1 MKTLYE
7 SLLDNEEVLMRKT
20 ELIDLYT
27 LIKDKIKSM
36 TYTYTSLGYSHGFN
50 VEKCIQLSSKDEIL
64 KTINGKT
71 LNPGAGFGKMIS
83 IFLKQIIVNPD
94 FINHKNDKTYM
105 EKSAKQTFD
114 YSVMNDLNNWKD
126 GRFNNFNNL
135 GKDVPYIFVEM
146 KRGNLYVYYHW
157 DKKPIVSVN
166 SHGNYGYGRIIIK
179 FN

>member
-1 MKTLYE
+1 MKSLYE
-7 SLLDNEEVLMRKT
+7 SLLDNEDVLMRKS

-36 TYTYTSLGYSHGFN
+36 NYTYTSLGFSHGFD
-50 VEKCIQLSSKDEIL
+50 VKKCIQLSSKDEIL
-64 KTINGKT
+64 KTIDGKT
-71 LNPGAGFGKMIS
+71 LNPGADLGKMIS

-94 FINHKNDKTYM
+94 FINHKNDQSYM

-126 GRFNNFNNL
+126 GGYNNL
-135 GKDVPYIFVEM
+135 GEDIPYFFVEM
-146 KRGNLYVYYHW
+146 KRGNLYIYYHW
-157 DKKPIVSVN
+157 DKNPIIRVN
-166 SHGNYGYGRIIIK
+166 GRGNYGYGRIIIR

>member
-7 SLLDNEEVLMRKT
+7 SLLDDEEALMRKT

-36 TYTYTSLGYSHGFN
+36 AYTYTSLGYSHGFN

-71 LNPGAGFGKMIS
+71 LNPGATLGKMIS

-94 FINHKNDKTYM
+94 FINHRNDETYM

-114 YSVMNDLNNWKD
+114 YSVANDLNNRTD
-126 GRFNNFNNL
+126 GGFNNNL
-135 GKDVPYIFVEM
+135 GEDVPYIFVEM
-146 KRGNLYVYYHW
+146 KRGSLYVYYHW
-157 DKKPIVSVN
+157 DGKPIVRADRR
-166 SHGNYGYGRIIIK
+166 GNYGYGRIIIR

>member
-7 SLLDNEEVLMRKT
+7 SLLDDEEVLTRKT

-27 LIKDKIKSM
+27 LIKDEIKSM

-64 KTINGKT
+64 KTVNGKT
-71 LNPGAGFGKMIS
+71 LNPGDTLGKMIS

-94 FINHKNDKTYM
+94 FINHKDDKTYM

-114 YSVMNDLNNWKD
+114 YSVMNDLNNRK
-126 GRFNNFNNL
+126 GGGSNNL
-135 GKDVPYIFVEM
+135 REDIPYIFVEM

-157 DKKPIVSVN
+157 DKKPIVRTN
-166 SHGNYGYGRIIIK
+166 SRGNYGYGRIIIR

>member
-7 SLLDNEEVLMRKT
+7 SLLDDEEVLMRKT

-36 TYTYTSLGYSHGFN
+36 TYTYTSMGYSHGFN
-50 VEKCIQLSSKDEIL
+50 IKKCIQLSSKDEIL

-71 LNPGAGFGKMIS
+71 LNPGADLGKMIS
-83 IFLKQIIVNPD
+83 IFLKQIIVNQD
-94 FINHKNDKTYM
+94 FINHKNDKSYM

-114 YSVMNDLNNWKD
+114 YSIMNDLINYD
-126 GRFNNFNNL
+126 EGHYTNF

-146 KRGNLYVYYHW
+146 KKGNLYVYYHW
-157 DKKPIVSVN
+157 DKKPIVRVN
-166 SHGNYGYGRIIIK
+166 SHGNYGYGRIIIR

>member
-1 MKTLYE
+1 MKILYE
-7 SLLDNEEVLMRKT
+7 SILDDEEVLMRKT
-20 ELIDLYT
+20 DLIDLYT

-36 TYTYTSLGYSHGFN
+36 TYTYTSLGYSHGFA

-71 LNPGAGFGKMIS
+71 LNPGVTLGKMIS

-114 YSVMNDLNNWKD
+114 YSVANDLNNWKD
-126 GRFNNFNNL
+126 GGFNNL
-135 GKDVPYIFVEM
+135 GEDVPYIFVEM

-157 DKKPIVSVN
+157 DKKPVVRAN
-166 SHGNYGYGRIIIK
+166 GRGNYGYGRIIIK

>member
-1 MKTLYE
+1 MKSLYE
-7 SLLDNEEVLMRKT
+7 SLLDNEDVLMRKS

-36 TYTYTSLGYSHGFN
+36 NYAYTSMGYSHGFN
-50 VEKCIQLSSKDEIL
+50 VKKCIQLSSKDEIL

-71 LNPGAGFGKMIS
+71 LNPGADLGKMIA

-94 FINHKNDKTYM
+94 FINHKNDKSYM

-114 YSVMNDLNNWKD
+114 YSIMNDLNNYD
-126 GRFNNFNNL
+126 EGHYTNF
-135 GKDVPYIFVEM
+135 GKEVPYIFVEM
-146 KRGNLYVYYHW
+146 KGNNLYVYYCW
-157 DKKPIVSVN
+157 DKKPIVRTN
-166 SHGNYGYGRIIIK
+166 SHGNYGYGRIIIR